1 MHRID
6 AGKEY
11 MEGEKHLASEGM
23 ETLSKKHRIISV
35 HSEAVPE
42 YLKGYALIHYLP
54 SQDILLISGWKENN
68 ALITMLM
75 IEYLELT
82 PYQHDQA
89 VKRLIEL
96 EPFKSDIELWQA
108 LETIYQLRKERQ
120 VRNDEN

>member
-42 YLKGYALIHYLP
+42 YLKGYALIHY
-54 SQDILLISGWKENN
+54 
-68 ALITMLM
+68 
-75 IEYLELT
+75 
-82 PYQHDQA
+82 QHDQA

-120 VRNDEN
+120 VKNDEN